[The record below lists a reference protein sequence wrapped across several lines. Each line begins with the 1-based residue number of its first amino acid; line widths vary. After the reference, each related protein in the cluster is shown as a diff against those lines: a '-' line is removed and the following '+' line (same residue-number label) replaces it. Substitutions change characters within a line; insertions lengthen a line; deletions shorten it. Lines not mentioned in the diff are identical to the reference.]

1 MNLSL
6 QRFCSVPAGLLL
18 VSGLSACGSA
28 PADETARAAQ
38 LYQTCAPCHGDA
50 GLGTDTPGT
59 PGTSSAT
66 PAIAGMPAWYI
77 TAQVDKFRVGARGK
91 HPDDYEGLR
100 MRPMSK
106 YFRTDEDVD
115 LTASYIESMTPLQ
128 RSSSVDGDAS
138 KGAGLYAMCM
148 ACHQADGSGMEALGA
163 PPLTQTQDW
172 YLVSQLHK
180 FKEGIRGA
188 DPKDISGATMRPF
201 ALTLADEQAMKDV
214 VAHIQT
220 LGK

>member
-6 QRFCSVPAGLLL
+6 QRYYSVAAGMLL

-28 PADETARAAQ
+28 PADETARAEQ

-50 GLGTDTPGT
+50 GLGTDTPDAT
-59 PGTSSAT
+59 TAT

-77 TAQVDKFRVGARGK
+77 TAQVHKFRDGARGK
-91 HPDDYEGLR
+91 HPDDLEGLR
-100 MRPMSK
+100 MRPMAR
-106 YFRTDEDVD
+106 YFRTAEDLAVVAD
-115 LTASYIESMTPLQ
+115 YVESMTPLQ
-128 RSSSVDGDAS
+128 SSSSVDGDAG
-138 KGAGLYAMCM
+138 KGAGLYATCT

-163 PPLTQTQDW
+163 PPLTQTQGW
-172 YLVSQLHK
+172 YLVAQLQK
-180 FKEGIRGA
+180 YKEGIRGA
-188 DPKDISGATMRPF
+188 DPNDISGATMRPF

>member
-6 QRFCSVPAGLLL
+6 QRYCSVAAGLLV

-28 PADETARAAQ
+28 STDDSYRATQ
-38 LYQTCAPCHGDA
+38 LYQTCAPCHGTT

-59 PGTSSAT
+59 TTAT
-66 PAIAGMPAWYI
+66 PALAGMPAWYI
-77 TAQVDKFRVGARGK
+77 TAQVEKFRDGSRGK
-91 HPDDYEGLR
+91 HPEDYEGLR
-100 MRPMSK
+100 MRPMSR
-106 YFRTDEDVD
+106 YFRTPEDLALV
-115 LTASYIESMTPLQ
+115 AAYIEAMPPLQ
-128 RSSSVDGDAS
+128 GSSSVDGDAS
-138 KGAGLYAMCM
+138 KGAGLYTMCM

-163 PPLTQTQDW
+163 PPLTQTQGW

-188 DPKDISGATMRPF
+188 NSEDISGATMRPF